1 MGARSAGNP
10 HAACDVAGTG
20 NVAWPRYCDTRKRKS
35 EPTGNTNFD
44 LNRRASPR
52 PYREVKI
59 IKETAAKAKKKPSD
73 AVAIISYDELCR
85 DRHSSSYAGR
95 RTMPVELGIVSQQY

>member
-1 MGARSAGNP
+1 
-10 HAACDVAGTG
+10 
-20 NVAWPRYCDTRKRKS
+20 
-35 EPTGNTNFD
+35 
-44 LNRRASPR
+44 
-52 PYREVKI
+52 VKI

-95 RTMPVELGIVSQQY
+95 RTMPVELGIGSNSIRFWFDPFGIVCPVASLINSGAGRWSQKTI